1 MNPLRNLDRKGGL
14 KKTFTLKKSFT
25 FLYSDDPGVGFLCS
39 EIFEGTISD
48 EQIIEFIDT
57 KVRPLCSPDSVCIIV
72 NAKYHHTHAAR
83 GYLEQVLNGKYAFSP
98 ACSPHLKP
106 VERAFS
112 LVKTWLREHEEQATQ
127 DPVEWLNRAFEHFA
141 SGGPG
146 AGSLLGHWDMYFK
159 LRKIYEEENA

>member
-1 MNPLRNLDRKGGL
+1 MSTVLRVLKQADISRK
-14 KKTFTLKKSFT
+14 
-25 FLYSDDPGVGFLCS
+25 
-39 EIFEGTISD
+39 IFEGTISD

-57 KVRPLCSPDSVCIIV
+57 
-72 NAKYHHTHAAR
+72 
-83 GYLEQVLNGKYAFSP
+83 
-98 ACSPHLKP
+98 KP